1 MTEEETIRALPD
13 RPHRRCPECGTRV
26 ADGAKTCLMCG
37 AELEDEEAPSG
48 DTEPRKRSDPALGAA
63 SDDDGLESEP
73 ESVFTSDK
81 WKPLRIAILALV
93 TVVILAGAAALGM
106 ELSQGKI
113 AAELPTFTPTITL
126 TPTITPSSTPSP
138 TPTQTPL
145 PTETPTPIPPIEYV
159 VQSGDSLLAIGL
171 EFNLTIDE
179 LIAYN
184 QLESE
189 FIVEGQSL
197 FIPPPTPTP
206 GPTPTAI
213 PGQPTATAAAFTL
226 HTVRSGDTLSTIAE
240 KYGVSVSEIRA
251 ANDIPENSESI
262 QVNQVLTIPH
272 STPTPEPQTVIETTS
287 TPTPVPGSVYYSA
300 PSMLYPPENATFT
313 GPDAVIALQWSSVG
327 ILEDREYYSV
337 ELIAPS
343 GGDTVT
349 IRAYT
354 RSTVWRVPSD
364 LYPGDEAENRAY
376 SWRVIIVRRV
386 TGGPDPDYKIIGQAG
401 RRRGFTWEPG
411 EPTEP

>member
-1 MTEEETIRALPD
+1 
-13 RPHRRCPECGTRV
+13 
-26 ADGAKTCLMCG
+26 
-37 AELEDEEAPSG
+37 
-48 DTEPRKRSDPALGAA
+48 LG
-63 SDDDGLESEP
+63 GEP
-73 ESVFTSDK
+73 EPILTSDK

-93 TVVILAGAAALGM
+93 TVITLAGAVILGM
-106 ELSQGKI
+106 DLSQGNI

-126 TPTITPSSTPSP
+126 TPTITPSPTTTP

-171 EFNLTIDE
+171 EFNLTIEE

-206 GPTPTAI
+206 GPPPTPI

-251 ANDIPENSESI
+251 ANDIPADSESI

-272 STPTPEPQTVIETTS
+272 STPTPTPQTIVETTS
-287 TPTPVPGSVYYSA
+287 TPTPVPGSVHYPA
-300 PSMLYPPENATFT
+300 PSMLNPPENATFT
-313 GPDAVIALQWSSVG
+313 GPDAVIALQWSSIG
-327 ILEDREYYSV
+327 ILENREYYSV

-364 LYPGDEAENRAY
+364 LYPGDEVENRAY
-376 SWRVIIVRRV
+376 SWRIIIVRQV

-411 EPTEP
+411 ELTAP

>member
-37 AELEDEEAPSG
+37 AELEDEATPSG
-48 DTEPRKRSDPALGAA
+48 DIEPRKRSDAA
-63 SDDDGLESEP
+63 PEAGSDDGGLQGEP
-73 ESVFTSDK
+73 ESVFTSTK
-81 WKPLRIAILALV
+81 RKPLRIAILALV
-93 TVVILAGAAALGM
+93 TVIVLAGAAILGM
-106 ELSQGKI
+106 DLSQGNI

-126 TPTITPSSTPSP
+126 TATITPSPTATP

-145 PTETPTPIPPIEYV
+145 PTETPTPIPPIEYI

-206 GPTPTAI
+206 GPPPTAI
-213 PGQPTATAAAFTL
+213 PGQPTATPAAFTL

-240 KYGVSVSEIRA
+240 RYGVSVSEIRA

-262 QVNQVLTIPH
+262 QVNQVLTIPR
-272 STPTPEPQTVIETTS
+272 STPTPEPQTIVETTS
-287 TPTPVPGSVYYSA
+287 TPTPAPGSVHYPA

-349 IRAYT
+349 IQAYT

-376 SWRVIIVRRV
+376 SWRIIIVRQV

-401 RRRGFTWEPG
+401 RRQGFTWEPG
-411 EPTEP
+411 EPTAP

>member
-37 AELEDEEAPSG
+37 AELEGEEAPSG
-48 DTEPRKRSDPALGAA
+48 DTEPREQSDPAPGVA
-63 SDDDGLESEP
+63 SDDSGWEGEP
-73 ESVFTSDK
+73 ESVFTSAK

-93 TVVILAGAAALGM
+93 TVIILAGAVILGM
-106 ELSQGKI
+106 DLSQGNI
-113 AAELPTFTPTITL
+113 APELPTFTPTITL
-126 TPTITPSSTPSP
+126 TPTITPSPTASP

-145 PTETPTPIPPIEYV
+145 PTETPTPIPPIEHV
-159 VQSGDSLLAIGL
+159 VQSGDSLLAIAL

-189 FIVEGQSL
+189 LIVEGQSL
-197 FIPPPTPTP
+197 FIPPDTPTP
-206 GPTPTAI
+206 GPPPTAI

-240 KYGVSVSEIRA
+240 EYGVSINEIRA

-262 QVNQVLTIPH
+262 QINQVLTIPR
-272 STPTPEPQTVIETTS
+272 STPTPEPRTTVETTL
-287 TPTPVPGSVYYSA
+287 TPTPGLVHYPA
-300 PSMLYPPENATFT
+300 PSMLYPPEDAAFT

-343 GGDTVT
+343 GDDTAT

-354 RSTVWRVPSD
+354 RSTVWRVPGD
-364 LYPGDEAENRAY
+364 LYAGDEAENRAY
-376 SWRVIIVRRV
+376 SWRVIIVRQV
-386 TGGPDPDYKIIGQAG
+386 TGGVDPDYKNIGQAG

-411 EPTEP
+411 EVTAP

>member
-1 MTEEETIRALPD
+1 MQ
-13 RPHRRCPECGTRV
+13 G
-26 ADGAKTCLMCG
+26 
-37 AELEDEEAPSG
+37 
-48 DTEPRKRSDPALGAA
+48 
-63 SDDDGLESEP
+63 EP
-73 ESVFTSDK
+73 ESLFTSAK
-81 WKPLRIAILALV
+81 WKPLRIAILVLV
-93 TVVILAGAAALGM
+93 TVIILAGAVVLGM
-106 ELSQGKI
+106 DLSQGNI
-113 AAELPTFTPTITL
+113 AAEVPTFTPTITL
-126 TPTITPSSTPSP
+126 TPTITPSPTLTP
-138 TPTQTPL
+138 TPTPTPL

-171 EFNLTIDE
+171 EFDLTIDE

-206 GPTPTAI
+206 GPPPTAI

-240 KYGVSVSEIRA
+240 KYGVGVSEIRA
-251 ANDIPENSESI
+251 ANEIPEDSESI
-262 QVNQVLTIPH
+262 QVNQVLTIPQA
-272 STPTPEPQTVIETTS
+272 TPTPTPQTVAETTP
-287 TPTPVPGSVYYSA
+287 TPTPVPGSVRYEA
-300 PSMLYPPENATFT
+300 PSLLYPPENATFT
-313 GPDAVIALQWSSVG
+313 GADAVIALQWSSIG

-349 IRAYT
+349 IQAYT
-354 RSTVWRVPSD
+354 RSTAWRVPSD

-376 SWRVIIVRRV
+376 SWRIIVVRQV

>member
-1 MTEEETIRALPD
+1 
-13 RPHRRCPECGTRV
+13 
-26 ADGAKTCLMCG
+26 MCG

-48 DTEPRKRSDPALGAA
+48 DIEPREQSDPAPGVA
-63 SDDDGLESEP
+63 SDDNGLEGEP
-73 ESVFTSDK
+73 ESAFTSAK
-81 WKPLRIAILALV
+81 WRPLRIAVLALV
-93 TVVILAGAAALGM
+93 TVIILAGAVILGM
-106 ELSQGKI
+106 ELSQGNI
-113 AAELPTFTPTITL
+113 APELPTFTPTITL
-126 TPTITPSSTPSP
+126 TPTITPSPTASP

-145 PTETPTPIPPIEYV
+145 PTETPTPIPPIEHV
-159 VQSGDSLLAIGL
+159 VQSGDSLLAIAL

-189 FIVEGQSL
+189 LIVEGQSL
-197 FIPPPTPTP
+197 FIPPHTPTP
-206 GPTPTAI
+206 GPPPTAI

-226 HTVRSGDTLSTIAE
+226 HTVRSGDTLSTIAQE
-240 KYGVSVSEIRA
+240 YGVSVNEIRA

-262 QVNQVLTIPH
+262 QVNQVLAIPR
-272 STPTPEPQTVIETTS
+272 STPTPEPQTIVET
-287 TPTPVPGSVYYSA
+287 TPTPTPGLVHYAA
-300 PSMLYPPENATFT
+300 PSMLYPPEDATFT

-343 GGDTVT
+343 GDDTVT

-364 LYPGDEAENRAY
+364 LYPGDEVENRAY
-376 SWRVIIVRRV
+376 SWRVIIVRQV
-386 TGGPDPDYKIIGQAG
+386 TGGPDPDYMNIGQAG

-411 EPTEP
+411 ELIAP